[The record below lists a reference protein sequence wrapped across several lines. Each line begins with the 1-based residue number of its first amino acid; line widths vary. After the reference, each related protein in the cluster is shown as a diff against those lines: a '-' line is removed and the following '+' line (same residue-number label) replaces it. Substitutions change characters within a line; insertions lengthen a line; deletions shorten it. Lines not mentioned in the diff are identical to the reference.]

1 MPFIIF
7 VREASMISLAT
18 QQKRQNLLTFIEAA
32 LKAELAVQGVAGIGS
47 IATGLSLCKTKFEK
61 TG

>member
-18 QQKRQNLLTFIEAA
+18 QQKRKDLLTFIEAA
-32 LKAELAVQGVAGIGS
+32 LKADPAVQGVAGIGS
-47 IATGLSLCKTKFEK
+47 IATGLSPYKTKFEK
-61 TG
+61 IG